1 VSTEQ
6 AEAPVSEQHRI
17 ATGTIA
23 IQASRI
29 VSLLSLVGVATVI
42 GRTYSLSKFGVY
54 GLTLSFA
61 GYVLF
66 VQGSIESAAV
76 REIARSHTQEER
88 DRAFTTTVFAYV
100 AVGALAALVI
110 AGLGNAILGVFDV
123 PHELSHEARLGM
135 AGLALVTFVGWPL
148 TVFQNV
154 NHATQ
159 RFALAAVIDT
169 IAYTVFAALMLVLVL
184 ALEAPLWIVIT
195 VGGSIPLITGLV
207 ALRPFLRQALRFRV
221 RRETTSRAYVRH
233 YVSFSGAVFLS
244 AVTDIVIYS
253 IDRTV
258 LAAFRSVAT
267 VGLYEAAVRP
277 QQVIRMLQGTLVVT
291 VLPSSSRY
299 VAEGDHSR
307 LREMLLRGTRYVLA
321 ATLPIT
327 VTFMVLSHEIIEVWL
342 GSRYTP
348 AATALTIFVGSW
360 LLGAN
365 LGVAGSMLWA
375 AGRTRAQVTYS
386 WLVAAVNLSLSIWFT
401 SMWGLN
407 GVVIGTT
414 AAYAV
419 GFPLFMYYVLDAF
432 PVGLRAFAR
441 EVWLPAYSTAALL
454 AVALI
459 ALNRLV
465 DLSPAPVL
473 LVTGALAALAYWA
486 AFYFVWLRPDER
498 LFFRNLARG
507 FLGRR

>member
-1 VSTEQ
+1 MSTEQ
-6 AEAPVSEQHRI
+6 AEAPVSEQHRL

-29 VSLLSLVGVATVI
+29 VSLVALIGVATVI

-76 REIARSHTQEER
+76 RELARAHTQDER
-88 DRAFTTTVFAYV
+88 DRTFTTTVFAYL
-100 AVGALAALVI
+100 AVGALAALII
-110 AGLGNAILGVFDV
+110 AGVGNAVLGAFDV
-123 PHELSHEARLGM
+123 PHDLRDQARLGM
-135 AGLALVTFVGWPL
+135 LGLALVTFVGWPL

-154 NHATQ
+154 FHATQ

-169 IAYTVFAALMLVLVL
+169 IAYSLFAALMLVLVL
-184 ALEAPLWIVIT
+184 VVDAPLWIVIT
-195 VGGSIPLITGLV
+195 VGGSIPLLTGLV
-207 ALRPFLRQALRFRV
+207 ALRPFVRQTLRFRV
-221 RRETTSRAYVRH
+221 RRETTSRGYVRH

-253 IDRTV
+253 LDRVV

-277 QQVIRMLQGTLVVT
+277 QQVIRLLQGTLVVT

-299 VAEGDHSR
+299 VAEDDQAR
-307 LREMLLRGTRYVLA
+307 LRELLLRGTRYVLA
-321 ATLPIT
+321 ATLPLT
-327 VTFMVLSHEIIEVWL
+327 VTFMVLSHEILEVWL

-386 WLVAAVNLSLSIWFT
+386 WLVAVVNLGLSLWFT

-419 GFPLFMYYVLDAF
+419 GFPLFMYYVLDAV

-441 EVWLPAYSTAALL
+441 EVWLPGYSTAALL

-459 ALNRLV
+459 ALHNAV
-465 DLSPAPVL
+465 DLSPAPL
-473 LVTGALAALAYWA
+473 LILTGAAAALAYWA
-486 AFYFVWLRPDER
+486 AFYFVWLRRTER
-498 LFFRNLARG
+498 QFFRDLVGG
-507 FLGRR
+507 FLRRR